1 MRIYAFGNPLVQ
13 KDSMPLLYIK
23 KLRSDFPNVEFREID
38 PTEDIPK
45 ERNIFILDTAV
56 NAQKVQIITD
66 IEKLESNKAYSLHD
80 FDLGITLKLLKK
92 MDLIDSV
99 KIIGVPMEMKEEEAV
114 KEVVKAIRVLE
125 NR

>member
-80 FDLGITLKLLKK
+80 FDLAFNLKLMKK
-92 MDLIDSV
+92 
-99 KIIGVPMEMKEEEAV
+99 IGF
-114 KEVVKAIRVLE
+114 LE
-125 NR
+125 NVTIIAIPPKECYKELKNFISNLLSENA